1 MGMKKLSTA
10 LAVAAALALTGCG
23 GSGSGSAGAEASA
36 GTATLKVG
44 VIGIGSDAAL
54 QLAIDKGY
62 FNEEGLDV
70 VTSVVANPP
79 AGVAAAQSGQLDL
92 TYSPSIPM
100 LNAMSQNVPLKV
112 VAAAD
117 GYAPKDKQPADLA
130 MIDDTGLFIPK
141 GSGISSPKD
150 LEGKSVS
157 VPARKAQ
164 MEVTVAKAVK
174 DAGGD
179 PAKVNWMV
187 LDPASALQSLDSR
200 RIDAATLIAPF
211 TSQAQSK
218 GHQRL
223 ASPGV
228 EFFQEGAVGLWVA
241 GAKTVDSKKD
251 QMAAFARAIYKAND
265 YANTHLAEAQEVGAT
280 LTGVPL
286 ETVQKGAET
295 YWPSEVTLED
305 IQRVNSQ
312 LVELGFLAKE
322 VPLGQDLIVNGK

>member
-1 MGMKKLSTA
+1 MRFRLPIA
-10 LAVAAALALTGCG
+10 LAAALALGLTAC
-23 GSGSGSAGAEASA
+23 SSDASA
-36 GTATLKVG
+36 PASGEATTLKVG
-44 VIGIGSDAAL
+44 VVGIGSDAAL

-62 FNEEGLDV
+62 FKEEGIDV
-70 VTSVVANPP
+70 VTTVVANPP

-117 GYAPKDKQPADLA
+117 GYQPKDQQPADLA
-130 MIDDTGLFIPK
+130 QIDDTGLFIPK
-141 GSGISSPKD
+141 GSGITSPKD
-150 LEGKSVS
+150 LEGKSIS

-211 TSQAQSK
+211 TSQAESK
-218 GHQRL
+218 GHERL
-223 ASPGV
+223 ASPGAG
-228 EFFQEGAVGLWVA
+228 FFQEGAVGLWVA
-241 GAKTVDSKKD
+241 GAKTVDTKKD
-251 QMAAFARAIYKAND
+251 QMAAFARAVYKAND
-265 YANTHLAEAQEVGAT
+265 YANTHLAEAQEIGAR

-295 YWPSEVTLED
+295 YWPTEVKLEE
-305 IQRVNSQ
+305 IQRVNTQ
-312 LVELGFLAKE
+312 LVELGFLATE
-322 VPLGQDLIVNGK
+322 VPLDQDLIVSGQ

>member
-1 MGMKKLSTA
+1 MKKLSVA
-10 LAVAAALALTGCG
+10 LAAAAALALAGCG
-23 GSGSGSAGAEASA
+23 GSSAGSSGPEASGGA
-36 GTATLKVG
+36 ATLKVG
-44 VIGIGSDAAL
+44 TIGIGSDAAL
-54 QLAIDKGY
+54 KLAIDKGY
-62 FNEEGLDV
+62 FKEEGLNV
-70 VTSVVANPP
+70 ETSVVANPP

-100 LNAMSQNVPLKV
+100 LNAMSQNVPLKI

-117 GYAPKDKQPADLA
+117 GYAPKDQQPEDLA
-130 MIDDTGLFIPK
+130 QVDDTGLFIPN
-141 GSGISSPKD
+141 GSSITSPKD

-187 LDPASALQSLDSR
+187 LDPASALQSLDSQR
-200 RIDAATLIAPF
+200 VDAATLIAPF
-211 TSQAQSK
+211 TSQAESK
-218 GHQRL
+218 GHERL

-241 GAKTVDSKKD
+241 GARTVDSKQD
-251 QMAAFARAIYKAND
+251 QLAAFARAIYKAND
-265 YANTHLAEAQEVGAT
+265 YANKHKDEAQKVSAQ

-286 ETVQKGAET
+286 ATIQKGAET
-295 YWPSEVTLED
+295 YWPTEVKLEE
-305 IQRVNSQ
+305 IQRVNQQ
-312 LVELGFLAKE
+312 LAELGFLAKE
-322 VPLGQDLIVNGK
+322 VPVDDSLVLGAK

>member
-1 MGMKKLSTA
+1 MRFRLPIA
-10 LAVAAALALTGCG
+10 LAAALALGLTACG
-23 GSGSGSAGAEASA
+23 SNASAPASGEAST
-36 GTATLKVG
+36 GTSTLKVG
-44 VIGIGSDAAL
+44 IVGIGSDAAL
-54 QLAIDKGY
+54 QMAIDKGY
-62 FNEEGLDV
+62 FKEEGLDI
-70 VTSVVANPP
+70 VTTVVANPP

-92 TYSPSIPM
+92 TYSPSIPL

-117 GYAPKDKQPADLA
+117 GYQAKDKQPADPA
-130 MIDDTGLFIPK
+130 EIDDTGLFVPK
-141 GSGISSPKD
+141 DSGISSPKD

-187 LDPASALQSLDSR
+187 LDPASALQSLDSQR
-200 RIDAATLIAPF
+200 VDAATLIAPF
-211 TSQAQSK
+211 TSQAESK
-218 GHQRL
+218 GHKRL

-241 GAKTVDSKKD
+241 GAKTVDGKKD

-265 YANTHLAEAQEVGAT
+265 YANTHVAEAEEVGAK

-295 YWPSEVTLED
+295 YWPAEVRLED
-305 IQRVNSQ
+305 IQRVNRQ

-322 VPLGQDLIVNGK
+322 VPLGPDLIVGGQ